1 MGVFKQK
8 EKEVTVNIIVTDVER
23 RIIITALKHLR
34 DEQIKQDKNYD
45 FIETIIGKTAMANSI
60 NRKVRNSYEER

>member
-1 MGVFKQK
+1 MGLFEQK

-23 RIIITALKHLR
+23 RIIITALKRLR

-45 FIETIIGKTAMANSI
+45 FIETIIGKTAMANPI
-60 NRKVRNSYEER
+60 NRKARNSYEER